1 MRPLTL
7 IRGNVEISAMPLMLF
22 MHCKNFMGGSLR
34 MQLGGQPRVVVE
46 EEEKGEK
53 SWEWDGWDNL
63 GGEWGDGVMTCQMVS
78 VGLQTATCARLTWCW
93 SAWSPNQVQPISH
106 SRSLP
111 TPRKEDGR
119 RGFFQAVHGKSEK
132 EMYLLPS
139 QDYKHHSEFSLIF
152 KACDILCQSK
162 THSFQFRSS

>member
-46 EEEKGEK
+46 EEEKGGK
-53 SWEWDGWDNL
+53 SLDGQS
-63 GGEWGDGVMTCQMVS
+63 GRRMRDGVMTCQMVS
-78 VGLQTATCARLTWCW
+78 VGLQTATCARLTGCW

-106 SRSLP
+106 TRSLP

-119 RGFFQAVHGKSEK
+119 RGFFQAVHGQSENK
-132 EMYLLPS
+132 MFFLPL
-139 QDYKHHSEFSLIF
+139 QGYKHHSEFSLIF
-152 KACDILCQSK
+152 KAYDILC
-162 THSFQFRSS
+162 